1 MRVTLPFSEFDEGPE
16 GGSKM
21 DPSFCYK
28 LN

>member
-1 MRVTLPFSEFDEGPE
+1 MRVILPFPKFDEGPE

-21 DPSFCYK
+21 DLSFCYK